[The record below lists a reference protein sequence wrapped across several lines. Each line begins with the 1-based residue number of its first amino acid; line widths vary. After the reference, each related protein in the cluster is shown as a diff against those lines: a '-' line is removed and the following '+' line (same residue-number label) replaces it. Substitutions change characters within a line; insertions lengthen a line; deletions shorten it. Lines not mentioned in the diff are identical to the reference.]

1 MLDWLPPQITV
12 GSEPSEPEHRAAVS
26 GLRALHPENSVAQ
39 SREVQMMRAL
49 GLTVLGALVV
59 GVSSVMAVGWAYEGP
74 RRFIRR
80 VKLRRA
86 VLEVD
91 KLRGQR

>member
-1 MLDWLPPQITV
+1 MK
-12 GSEPSEPEHRAAVS
+12 
-26 GLRALHPENSVAQ
+26 
-39 SREVQMMRAL
+39 RAL
-49 GLTVLGALVV
+49 GLTVLGALVA
-59 GVSSVMAVGWAYEGP
+59 GATSVAMLGWAYEGP

>member
-1 MLDWLPPQITV
+1 MK
-12 GSEPSEPEHRAAVS
+12 
-26 GLRALHPENSVAQ
+26 
-39 SREVQMMRAL
+39 RAL
-49 GLTVLGALVV
+49 GLTVLGAAIAGFTGIAML
-59 GVSSVMAVGWAYEGP
+59 GWAYEGP

>member
-1 MLDWLPPQITV
+1 M
-12 GSEPSEPEHRAAVS
+12 
-26 GLRALHPENSVAQ
+26 
-39 SREVQMMRAL
+39 MMRAL
-49 GLTVLGALVV
+49 GLTVLGAAVI
-59 GVSSVMAVGWAYEGP
+59 GVTGVAMLGWAYEGP
-74 RRFIRR
+74 KRFIRR